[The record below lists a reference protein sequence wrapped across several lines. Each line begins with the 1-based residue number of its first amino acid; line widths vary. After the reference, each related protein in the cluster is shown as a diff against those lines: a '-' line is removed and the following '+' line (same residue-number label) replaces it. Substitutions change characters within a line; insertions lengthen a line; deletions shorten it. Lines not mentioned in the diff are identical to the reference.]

1 LAVDGA
7 SGEKMASGVARAI
20 EADVAARGWPVGEV
34 LGSEEELIA
43 KYGVSRAVFREAVRL
58 VEGHHVAEMRRGPGG
73 GLVVR
78 RPDASGVIRSAALFL
93 DSREVSGDQLYE
105 ARVAVELI
113 AVQLAAERIDEEG
126 IARLREALAAE
137 RESVDVVEHAKAHP
151 GLDVHDVI
159 AKIAGNPAIELFVD
173 TLTEL
178 TIAHTRTAY
187 RQLSQAR
194 RREANRE
201 GLEQHRKIVEAIIS
215 RDPAV
220 ARHRMLE
227 HFESVRGQIS

>member
-1 LAVDGA
+1 
-7 SGEKMASGVARAI
+7 MASGVARAI

-34 LGSEEELIA
+34 LGSEEALIA

-58 VEGHHVAEMRRGPGG
+58 VEGHHVAHMRRGPGG

-78 RPDASGVIRSAALFL
+78 RPDASSVIRSAALYL
-93 DSREVSGDQLYE
+93 DSREVSGEQLYE

-126 IARLREALAAE
+126 IASLRDALAAE
-137 RESVDVVEHAKAHP
+137 QEGVEVVMHSKAHP

-159 AKIAGNPAIELFVD
+159 AKIAGNPAIELFVYA
-173 TLTEL
+173 LTEL
-178 TIAHTRTAY
+178 TVAHTREGY
-187 RQLSQAR
+187 RKMSQASR
-194 RREANRE
+194 RQANEEA
-201 GLEQHRKIVEAIIS
+201 LEQHRKIVEAVIA

-220 ARHRMLE
+220 ARHWMLA
-227 HFESVRGQIS
+227 HFESVRDRIA